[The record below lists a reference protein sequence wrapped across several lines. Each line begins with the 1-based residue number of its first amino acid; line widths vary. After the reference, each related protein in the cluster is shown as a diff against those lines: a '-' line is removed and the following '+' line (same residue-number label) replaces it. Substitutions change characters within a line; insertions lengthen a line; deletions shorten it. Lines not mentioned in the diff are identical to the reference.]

1 MTTTAHLPVSGP
13 TPEELRRAES
23 DGGVEYVDGQLV
35 EKPVS
40 LESSDVEATILILLG
55 NEARKTKEARVYP
68 SSMGYQ
74 CFPATPT
81 RFRNPDVSLV
91 RSARLAGTDP
101 QTGLMPF
108 PPDLAVEVLS
118 PNDLAYDVFAKVKEY
133 LSNGFPLVWVVYPNT
148 RAVTIHR
155 GDGSVAMLHEHD
167 EITGEAALP
176 SFRCKVAE
184 FFPAAP

>member
-1 MTTTAHLPVSGP
+1 MTAAPLPAIGP
-13 TPEELRRAES
+13 TSEQLRRLES
-23 DGGVEYVDGQLV
+23 EGGLEYVDGQLV

-40 LESSDVEATILILLG
+40 AESSEIEATILILLG

-74 CFPATPT
+74 CFRATPN
-81 RFRNPDVSLV
+81 RFRKPDVTVV
-91 RSARLAGTDP
+91 RSTRITGMDP
-101 QTGLMPF
+101 QTGFMPI

-118 PNDLAYDVFAKVKEY
+118 PNDLAYDLIAKIEEY
-133 LSNGFPLVWVVYPNT
+133 LRNGFPLVWVVHPNT

-155 GDGSVAMLHEHD
+155 GDGSIAMLHEND

-184 FFPAAP
+184 FFPVPP

>member
-1 MTTTAHLPVSGP
+1 MTAAHIPAIGP
-13 TPEELRRAES
+13 TPEQLRRLES
-23 DGGVEYVDGQLV
+23 EGGLEYVDGQLV

-40 LESSDVEATILILLG
+40 AESSEIEGTILTLLST
-55 NEARKTKEARVYP
+55 EARKTREARVYP
-68 SSMGYQ
+68 NSMGYQ

-81 RFRNPDVSLV
+81 RFRKPDVSV
-91 RSARLAGTDP
+91 IRSARIAGMDP
-101 QTGLMPF
+101 QTGFMPV

-118 PNDLAYDVFAKVKEY
+118 PNDLAYDVFAKVEEY
-133 LSNGFPLVWVVYPNT
+133 LQNGFPLVWVVHPNT
-148 RAVTIHR
+148 KAVTIHR

-184 FFPAAP
+184 FFPAPP

>member
-1 MTTTAHLPVSGP
+1 MTTAHLPAAGP
-13 TPEELRRAES
+13 TPDQLRRAES
-23 DGGVEYVDGQLV
+23 EGGVEYIDGRLV

-40 LESSDVEATILILLG
+40 LESSDVESNILVLLA
-55 NEARKTKEARVYP
+55 NEARKTGEARVYP

-74 CFPATPT
+74 CFPANPT
-81 RFRNPDVSLV
+81 RFRKPDVSLV
-91 RSARLAGTDP
+91 RSTRLKGMDP

-118 PNDLAYDVFAKVKEY
+118 PNDLAYDVAEKVEEY
-133 LSNGFPLVWVVYPNT
+133 LRNGFALIWVVHPNT

-155 GDGSVAMLHEHD
+155 GDGSTAVLHEHD

-176 SFRCKVAE
+176 TFRCKVAE